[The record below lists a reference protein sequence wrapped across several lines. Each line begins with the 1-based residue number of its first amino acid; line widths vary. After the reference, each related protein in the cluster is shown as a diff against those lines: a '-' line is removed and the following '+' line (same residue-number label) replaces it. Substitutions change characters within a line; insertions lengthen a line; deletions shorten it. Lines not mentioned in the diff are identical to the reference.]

1 MRPDRPLASSPIASL
16 LFAVVSLALCLVLI
30 TLAFRSPAAADA
42 PLCAFSRQF
51 ERQLIRTDGI
61 LGAAVYD
68 LDREII
74 WSGGH
79 SGPYAMHSVIK
90 PPIAW
95 AVLSDAEAQGRELT
109 TMQRD
114 ALFYMVAWSQN
125 PDVELL
131 LGMIGGLTGLAAYY
145 ERWGVPELTTLM
157 HPTRWGIN
165 RATPRLVAR
174 LYAALATSRAIPEA
188 ARTDGLDLL
197 RAVIDEH
204 RWGAGVPHGSLPGW
218 ESPIKTGNFTIPE
231 SEGEQSQ
238 GATDGPQETESQV
251 KAEPTTE
258 VETPLE
264 SEASLER
271 KLVRMN
277 SAAIWLEPPWR
288 GGRPRYTIAIMQESY
303 SSWAESRVRQDQFG
317 SILAESVVQ
326 HEAGQRASPTGSCLK
341 RTLY

>member
-204 RWGAGVPHGSLPGW
+204 RWAQASRMAHCQAGNRQSRPATSR
-218 ESPIKTGNFTIPE
+218 SPSP
-231 SEGEQSQ
+231 
-238 GATDGPQETESQV
+238 
-251 KAEPTTE
+251 KA
-258 VETPLE
+258 
-264 SEASLER
+264 SSR
-271 KLVRMN
+271 K
-277 SAAIWLEPPWR
+277 
-288 GGRPRYTIAIMQESY
+288 
-303 SSWAESRVRQDQFG
+303 VRQMGRRRLKARSRLSRLQK
-317 SILAESVVQ
+317 SKRRWSQ
-326 HEAGQRASPTGSCLK
+326 RRASNASWCG
-341 RTLY
+341 